1 MISQFVAKIRSLF
14 NSPNELR
21 QRATAFG
28 GMVLLTSAA
37 VTGVLVAIRQLGV
50 LEGFELQAYDH
61 FVRLRP
67 DEGAD
72 DRLLVVAIT
81 EADILDRNEY
91 PIHDRTLAEL
101 LETLQEARPRAI
113 GIDILRDVP
122 QGTGRAE
129 LIDILQ
135 ETENA
140 IAACKMSSAKEP
152 GNPAAPGVPEERIG
166 FADLPLDRDVSI
178 RRSIL
183 VSTPTPPPT
192 AVANPH
198 LCNYDDPENQIPSLS
213 FLLALLYLEAE
224 GIELGQTEAG
234 DLTLGSVVLK
244 RLGENAGG
252 YHQAGAED
260 YQMLLNYRSAQQ
272 PAEQVTLTDVLE
284 GRVDPARIEDRVVL
298 IGYTA
303 QSANDDF
310 STPYSAGL
318 SDSRKMS
325 GVSIHAQSLSQLLS
339 AVLDD
344 RPLIWYWPTWGEVL
358 WIFGWSVVG
367 GTLAWSLHRPW
378 LFALSGGAAIAIL
391 YGTSYVVFLQAGW
404 IPVVPPAIGLLATAG
419 GVVLIDRFNKSGY
432 GQAFYQG
439 VKGVLKL
446 DVEIDREKKERQVAE
461 IAETDYFQGLQQKA
475 KELRSRDRPPEQS
488 PDTTPTPETPE
499 ENADA
504 TDETDRA
511 CLGGNLPNKAAR
523 SRSDYFQQ
531 LQQKAKKL
539 RKPKERS
546 EE

>member
-1 MISQFVAKIRSLF
+1 MISQFAAKIRSLF
-14 NSPNELR
+14 NSPNDFR

-37 VTGVLVAIRQLGV
+37 VTGLLVAIRQLGG
-50 LEGFELQAYDH
+50 LEGFELQAYDR
-61 FVRLRP
+61 FIRLRP

-91 PIHDRTLAEL
+91 PIHDRTLAQL
-101 LETLQEARPRAI
+101 IETLQDYQPRAI

-129 LIDILQ
+129 LTRILQ
-135 ETENA
+135 QSENA
-140 IAACKMSSAKEP
+140 IAACKLSSAKEP

-192 AVANPH
+192 AIANPH

-224 GIELGQTEAG
+224 GVELGQTEAG
-234 DLTLGSVVLK
+234 DLTLGSVVLR

-252 YHQAGAED
+252 YRRAGAED
-260 YQMLLNYRSAQQ
+260 YQMLLNYRSALQ
-272 PAEQVTLTDVLE
+272 PAEQVTMTDILE
-284 GRVDPARIEDRVVL
+284 GRVDPARVEDRIVL

-318 SDSRKMS
+318 PDSRKMS
-325 GVSIHAQSLSQLLS
+325 GVTIHAQSLSQLLS
-339 AVLDD
+339 AVLDG
-344 RPLIWYWPTWGEVL
+344 RPLIWYWSTWGEVL
-358 WIFGWSVVG
+358 WIFGWSVAG
-367 GTLAWSLHRPW
+367 GTLAWSFRRPW
-378 LFALSGGAAIAIL
+378 LFALAGGAAIAIL
-391 YGTSYVVFLQAGW
+391 CGTSYVVFLQAGW

-419 GVVLIDRFNKSGY
+419 SVVLIDRFNKSGY

-439 VKGVLKL
+439 VRGVLKL

-475 KELRSRDRPPEQS
+475 KELRSRDRTTEQT
-488 PDTTPTPETPE
+488 PDSAPAPETPE
-499 ENADA
+499 AESEA
-504 TDETDRA
+504 TDEA
-511 CLGGNLPNKAAR
+511 
-523 SRSDYFQQ
+523 DYFQQ